1 MKENRRL
8 KTGLILQSFAPLFL
22 LLLIKSVNRAM
33 PRLIMSFFGK
43 LFREGISAFTA
54 AIAHPAFWRFIL
66 TMISIVWIIL
76 ACIIYLAYRGM
87 QNSGFE
93 SKGEMI
99 SIIEQKQDVGL
110 SFLVSYVLPL
120 MVDDVQDL
128 RAFLLLVVMLALVL
142 SLLIRSNLFY
152 QNPILALLGYK
163 VFSFTITNPAKDI
176 EKYAREKTFIG
187 ITHGK
192 GITVKTPI
200 KRKYIANDVFMIYND

>member
-8 KTGLILQSFAPLFL
+8 KAGLIIQSFAPLFL
-22 LLLIKSVNRAM
+22 LLFIKNVNGAM
-33 PRLIMSFFGK
+33 PRLIKSFFDK
-43 LFREGISAFTA
+43 LFKEGIATFTV
-54 AIAHPAFWRFIL
+54 AIAYPAFWSFML
-66 TMISIVWIIL
+66 TMISVVWIIL

-87 QNSGFE
+87 QNSGFA

-99 SIIEQKQDVGL
+99 SIIEKKQDVGL

-128 RAFLLLVVMLALVL
+128 RAFLLLTVMLALVL

-176 EKYAREKTFIG
+176 EEHAHEKNFIG
-187 ITHGK
+187 ITYGK
-192 GITVKTPI
+192 EITVKIPI

>member
-1 MKENRRL
+1 MQENRRL
-8 KTGLILQSFAPLFL
+8 KAGLMLQSFAPLFL
-22 LLLIKSVNRAM
+22 LLLIKSVNGTM
-33 PRLIMSFFGK
+33 PRLIRSFFGK
-43 LFREGISAFTA
+43 LFKEGISAFTT
-54 AIAHPAFWRFIL
+54 AIAHPAFWSFIL
-66 TMISIVWIIL
+66 TTISVVWIIL

-87 QNSGFE
+87 QNSGFA

-99 SIIEQKQDVGL
+99 SIVEKKQDVGV

-128 RAFLLLVVMLALVL
+128 RAFVLLTVMLALVM

-176 EKYAREKTFIG
+176 EEHVRGKTFIG

-192 GITVKTPI
+192 EITVKTPI
-200 KRKYIANDVFMIYND
+200 KRKYVADDVFMIYND